1 MGWAVGGKV
10 SAMVKPQQPELARS
24 GRGEVDPNAV
34 KTRHGGPT
42 DTTDAPGPVPEDNLP
57 GHHPET
63 EQDKPDVVPR
73 AQPRGRRAP
82 PKPEPAPTAAPA
94 EPTKAAKTAEPTK
107 AADPPAAPVHERFT
121 FAFEPVMAAAALPFG
136 VTPLTASVDVA
147 DGTLRVRFGP
157 WSVRTP
163 LENVEGAEIT
173 GPYALPKVIGP
184 AHLSLKD
191 GGLTFATTTKRGVC
205 IRFRTPVRGIAPF
218 GLLKHPALTV
228 TVAEPE
234 HLVEALR
241 STVAAAR

>member
-1 MGWAVGGKV
+1 MYSGRGVGRAVGGKG
-10 SAMVKPQQPELARS
+10 SRMVKPQQPELARS

-42 DTTDAPGPVPEDNLP
+42 DTTDAPAPVPEDNLP

-63 EQDKPDVVPR
+63 EQDKPDVIPR
-73 AQPRGRRAP
+73 ARPQGRRAP
-82 PKPEPAPTAAPA
+82 PKSKPKAKAKPTQ
-94 EPTKAAKTAEPTK
+94 
-107 AADPPAAPVHERFT
+107 AADPPPAPVHERFS

-136 VTPLTASVDVA
+136 VTPLTTSCEVA
-147 DGTLRVRFGP
+147 DGELRVRFGP

-163 LENVEGAEIT
+163 LDNVEGAEIT

-191 GGLTFATTTKRGVC
+191 GGVTFATTTKRGVC

>member
-1 MGWAVGGKV
+1 
-10 SAMVKPQQPELARS
+10 MVKPQQPELARS
-24 GRGEVDPNAV
+24 GRGEVDPSAV

-73 AQPRGRRAP
+73 ARPRGRRAP
-82 PKPEPAPTAAPA
+82 PKPAPP
-94 EPTKAAKTAEPTK
+94 KKTPK

-136 VTPLTASVDVA
+136 VTPLTASLDVA
-147 DGTLRVRFGP
+147 DGELRVRFGP
-157 WSVRTP
+157 WSVRTS
-163 LENVEGAEIT
+163 LDNVEGAEVT

-191 GGLTFATTTKRGVC
+191 GGLTFATTTRRGVC
-205 IRFRTPVRGIAPF
+205 IRFRDPVSGIAPF

>member
-1 MGWAVGGKV
+1 MGRVAGGKV
-10 SAMVKPQQPELARS
+10 SRMVKPQQPELARS

-42 DTTDAPGPVPEDNLP
+42 DTSDAPGPVPEDNLP

-73 AQPRGRRAP
+73 ARPRGRRAP
-82 PKPEPAPTAAPA
+82 PKPTPKPPSAA
-94 EPTKAAKTAEPTK
+94 K
-107 AADPPAAPVHERFT
+107 AADPPAAPVHEGFT

-136 VTPLTASVDVA
+136 VTPLTASVEVA
-147 DGTLRVRFGP
+147 DGELRVRFGP

-163 LENVEGAEIT
+163 LDNVEGAEIT

-184 AHLSLKD
+184 AHLSFKD

-241 STVAAAR
+241 STVAATR